1 MKLGFNEATTIG
13 NSTLAQDLVIG
24 EKLGY
29 DYIEIRTMD
38 KLPEY
43 LKTHTVDDLANF
55 FKTSKI
61 KPLAFNTLYPVTFN
75 DAAGEQKIV
84 DDLKYMI
91 EVGNKID
98 CKIIIGV
105 CNWDQ
110 GIKTKA
116 EIKAETVRMY
126 QKLADIAAPHGVK
139 LCIEFCGAPVHTVN
153 TFEQAMEIAEACNR
167 DNVGVTLDCYHF
179 HAMNSKMAALEACDV
194 NKVFIVHLDD
204 AEDLPVGQGSDENR
218 LWPGDGA
225 VDLDGILGT
234 LAKKGYTGAISV
246 ELFRPEYYKLPA
258 EECLTIAKQKSA
270 AVVSRHFKLG

>member
-13 NSTLAQDLVIG
+13 NSTLEKDLVIG

-43 LKTHTVDDLANF
+43 LDTHTVEDLAAF

-75 DAAGEQKIV
+75 DEAGEQKIV
-84 DDLKYMI
+84 DTLKYMC
-91 EVGNKID
+91 EVGEKIG
-98 CKIIIGV
+98 CKIVIGV

-110 GIKTKA
+110 GIKTKS
-116 EIKAETVRMY
+116 EIKDETVRMY
-126 QKLADIAAPHGVK
+126 RKLADIANPYGVK
-139 LCIEFCGAPVHTVN
+139 LCIEFCGSPVHTVN
-153 TFEQAMEIAEACNR
+153 TFEQAMDIAVACER

-179 HAMNSKMAALEACDV
+179 HAMNSKMSALEACDV

-258 EECLTIAKQKSA
+258 EECLTIAKEKSA
-270 AVVSRHFKLG
+270 AVVSRHFTLD